1 MKQADL
7 SDNSAAR
14 LMYVAS
20 SAWLWLWEVMFGS
33 LHVIGVKVVNPN
45 PIEIGIVLVGFF
57 L

>member
-20 SAWLWLWEVMFGS
+20 SAWLWLWEVMFGR
-33 LHVIGVKVVNPN
+33 LHVIGGVKVVN